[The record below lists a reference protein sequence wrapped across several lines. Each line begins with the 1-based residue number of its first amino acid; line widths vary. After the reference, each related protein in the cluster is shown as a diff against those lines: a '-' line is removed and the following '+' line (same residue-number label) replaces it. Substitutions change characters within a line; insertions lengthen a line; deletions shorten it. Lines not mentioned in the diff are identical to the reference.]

1 MLDALSSLARQM
13 GIANLA
19 GGGALI
25 VALIFLTALI
35 FTWRFIPGV
44 RDFAVK
50 VGWADQPN
58 ARRLNTEP
66 LPNAG
71 GLAIFAGFVVSVV
84 VAWALRP
91 IFIQDV
97 QIQVLAILLGAT
109 ILVLTGFIDDQY
121 GLSPAFRLGVQLLT
135 AVLLVVN
142 GLHIDYNQV
151 PLLPNVSEAFNQ
163 PLGVAITILWVV
175 GLTNAMNLLDG
186 VDGVVGGVSFVASMV
201 LLATAAQFPDRG
213 SAVILLAGLGGAAL
227 GYLRHNY
234 NPSRIIMGDAGSYLF
249 GYTLAAVSMLG
260 TLKFSVGAS
269 LLVPLLIM
277 ALPILDTTQVV
288 VGRLMRG
295 IRNPLGHP
303 DKTHLHHRLLAAT
316 GQVRRTALIM
326 WCVALACGVVGMVF
340 QGVRPVAIA
349 ATVVFISLCLW
360 FVAYRRVRAHGREE
374 QAREEEQARMDSRA
388 REELVGR
395 PDS

>member
-1 MLDALSSLARQM
+1 MNALSTFAQSM

-25 VALIFLTALI
+25 VGLIFLTALV
-35 FTWRFIPGV
+35 FTWRFIPGI
-44 RDFAVK
+44 RAFAVR
-50 VGWADQPN
+50 VGWADLPN
-58 ARRLNTEP
+58 ERRLNKEP

-84 VAWALRP
+84 VAWVLRP

-97 QIQVLAILLGAT
+97 QIQMLAILLGAT
-109 ILVLTGFIDDQY
+109 ILVLTGFIDDQFS
-121 GLSPAFRLGVQLLT
+121 LSPLFRLCVQLLC

-142 GLHIDYNQV
+142 GLHIDFNAI
-151 PLLPNVSEAFNQ
+151 PFLPHVSEALNQ
-163 PLGVAITILWVV
+163 PLGVAITIIWVV

-186 VDGVVGGVSFVASMV
+186 VDGVVGGVSFVASVV
-201 LLATAAQFPDRG
+201 LAVTAAQFPDRAA
-213 SAVILLAGLGGAAL
+213 AVLLLAGLGGSAL

-269 LLVPLLIM
+269 LLVPLLVM

-288 VGRLMRG
+288 VGRLARG

-316 GQVRRTALIM
+316 GQARRTSLIM
-326 WCVALACGVVGMVF
+326 WMVALVCGVIGMVV
-340 QGVRPVAIA
+340 QGVPASAIVL
-349 ATVVFISLCLW
+349 TVVFIGACLW
-360 FVAYRRVRAHGREE
+360 FVAYRRVRAHGREAAQMAE
-374 QAREEEQARMDSRA
+374 AEP
-388 REELVGR
+388 GGNG
-395 PDS
+395 

>member
-1 MLDALSSLARQM
+1 MNALSTFAQSM

-25 VALIFLTALI
+25 VGLIFLTALV

-44 RDFAVK
+44 RDFAVR

-58 ARRLNTEP
+58 ERRLNKEP

-91 IFIQDV
+91 IFIQNV

-121 GLSPAFRLGVQLLT
+121 GLSPLFRLSVQLLT

-142 GLHIDYNQV
+142 GLHIDYNSI
-151 PLLPNVSEAFNQ
+151 PLLPNVSERINQ

-213 SAVILLAGLGGAAL
+213 AAVILLAGLGGSAL

-260 TLKFSVGAS
+260 TLKFSAGAS
-269 LLVPLLIM
+269 LIVPLIVM

-288 VGRLMRG
+288 LGRLARG

-316 GQVRRTALIM
+316 GQARRTALIM
-326 WCVALACGVVGMVF
+326 WCVALGCGVVGMAA

-349 ATVVFISLCLW
+349 ATVIFSAACLW
-360 FVAYRRVRAHGREE
+360 FVAYRRVRAQEREAVRVAE
-374 QAREEEQARMDSRA
+374 PSPPPPPM
-388 REELVGR
+388 G
-395 PDS
+395 

>member
-1 MLDALSSLARQM
+1 MDALSKFAQQM

-19 GGGALI
+19 GGGAFI
-25 VALIFLTALI
+25 VGLIFLTALV

-44 RDFAVK
+44 RAFAVK

-58 ARRLNTEP
+58 ARRLNKEP

-91 IFIQDV
+91 IFIQEV

-109 ILVLTGFIDDQY
+109 ILVMTGFIDDQY
-121 GLSPAFRLGVQLLT
+121 GLSPAFRLAVQLLT

-142 GLHIDYNQV
+142 GLHIDYNSI
-151 PLLPNVSEAFNQ
+151 PLLPNVSESLNQ

-186 VDGVVGGVSFVASMV
+186 VDGVVGGVSFVAGVV

-213 SAVILLAGLGGAAL
+213 TAVILLAGLSGSAL

-234 NPSRIIMGDAGSYLF
+234 NPSRIVMGDAGAYLF

-260 TLKFSVGAS
+260 TLKFSAGAS
-269 LLVPLLIM
+269 LIVPLLIM

-288 VGRLMRG
+288 VGRLARG

-316 GQVRRTALIM
+316 GQARRTSLIM
-326 WCVALACGVVGMVF
+326 WMVALLCGVVGMVA
-340 QGVRPVAIA
+340 QGIRPLAIVV
-349 ATVVFISLCLW
+349 TVMFIGLSLW
-360 FVAYRRVRAHGREE
+360 FVAYRRVRAQGKEAQGQE
-374 QAREEEQARMDSRA
+374 
-388 REELVGR
+388 VGQQ
-395 PDS
+395 PATSSPE